1 LSNFSDSIN
10 RKAPTAG
17 YSLPDQTKTKNNTQ
31 PMGENDDLYMNNLD
45 IVENVDGMIKMITM
59 LYSSNS
65 RTLKIIGDF
74 NDCQF

>member
-1 LSNFSDSIN
+1 MN
-10 RKAPTAG
+10 RKGPAPG
-17 YSLPDQTKTKNNTQ
+17 YSIPDQSKKKDQ
-31 PMGENDDLYMNNLD
+31 PTENDDLYMNNLD

>member
-1 LSNFSDSIN
+1 
-10 RKAPTAG
+10 
-17 YSLPDQTKTKNNTQ
+17 
-31 PMGENDDLYMNNLD
+31 MGENDDLYMNNLD